1 MSKNPH
7 YTGLQTF
14 SIPFDQHTL
23 IKGDITKPFTGSLVE
38 IAGRSAQSAKQNVA
52 NAQNRIQNLIRPKPE
67 SAYSTFLP
75 SYNPPVLEQ
84 FDLNMAAKRRSGD
97 R

>member
-14 SIPFDQHTL
+14 SIPFNQQSL
-23 IKGDITKPFTGSLVE
+23 IKGDIHRQHTYNAVAD
-38 IAGRSAQSAKQNVA
+38 INAVSAKQNSA
-52 NAQNRIQNLIRPKPE
+52 NAQNVLRSLIRPKPE
-67 SAYSTFLP
+67 GAYNSFLP
-75 SYNPPVLEQ
+75 SYNPPPLEQ
-84 FDLNMAAKRRSGD
+84 FDAHTAAKRRSGD

>member
-14 SIPFDQHTL
+14 SIPFVQSSLIQGNIQRQHTYNSVA
-23 IKGDITKPFTGSLVE
+23 DING
-38 IAGRSAQSAKQNVA
+38 QSTKQNVA
-52 NAQNRIQNLIRPKPE
+52 NAINSLPSLIRPKPE
-67 SAYSTFLP
+67 GIYSSFLP
-75 SYNPPVLEQ
+75 SYNPPPVEQ
-84 FDLNMAAKRRSGD
+84 FDARTATKRRSGD